1 MHKTRWILFFSSVA
15 LLSGS
20 ASRAHAAGPPLQ
32 QQGGIG
38 TGSPF
43 ADFGYSVAID
53 GDTLLVGA
61 LDDGETFD
69 PDAGSVNGAGAAYV
83 FVRSGSTWSLQQ
95 KLTAQDGA
103 NGDEFGYSV
112 ALSGNTAMIGA
123 DRKANGEGYVYVFTR
138 SGTAWT
144 EQQEFT
150 EASGTGDDA
159 FASSIALSGSTALI
173 GAAGAS
179 SNVGAAYVFT
189 SSGGSWS
196 QRAQFTGLAQGD
208 FFGFSVALSPSA
220 DTAVVGSFSA
230 ANGNGS
236 AYVFTGSGATWT
248 QPQAPLTAS
257 DGASGDRFGY
267 AVAAGTGTI
276 LVGAY
281 NAGAG
286 HPGAAYVF
294 GQSGGTWSQ
303 SQKLTLSD
311 APTGSD
317 NFGGAVALSGNTA
330 VVGASEHGSTPGAAY
345 VFTNSGSGWGQPP
358 QALLAPSG
366 ARYFGFSVAA
376 SGTSVAMGAFGASND
391 SGAAFVFAP
400 GSVVQAAPA
409 LGRKGI
415 GVSALILLLG
425 VVGSLASGTRRGG
438 SRS

>member
-1 MHKTRWILFFSSVA
+1 MHKTRWTMFFSAVA
-15 LLSGS
+15 LFCGS
-20 ASRAHAAGPPLQ
+20 PSRAHAAGPPLQ
-32 QQGGIG
+32 QQGALP
-38 TGSPF
+38 TGSAF
-43 ADFGYSVAID
+43 SDFGYSVALD

-61 LDDGETFD
+61 LNDGETFD
-69 PDAGSVNGAGAAYV
+69 PDAGNVNGAGAAYV
-83 FVRSGSTWSLQQ
+83 FVRSGSTWSLQA
-95 KLTAQDGA
+95 KLTALDGA
-103 NGDEFGYSV
+103 LGDEFGYSV

-123 DRKANGEGYVYVFTR
+123 DRKASGEGYVYVFTR
-138 SGTAWT
+138 SGTQWT
-144 EQQEFT
+144 QQQELT

-159 FASSIALSGSTALI
+159 FASSIALSGSTALV
-173 GAAGAS
+173 GAPGAS
-179 SNVGAAYVFT
+179 SNIGAAYVFT
-189 SSGGSWS
+189 SAGGSWS
-196 QRAQFTGLAQGD
+196 QQAQFTGLAPGD
-208 FFGFSVALSPSA
+208 FFGFSVALSPA
-220 DTAVVGSFSA
+220 GDTAVVGSFAA

-236 AYVFTGSGATWT
+236 AYVFTGGGATWT

-267 AVAAGTGTI
+267 AVAAGSGTI

-294 GQSGGTWSQ
+294 GQSGSTWSQ
-303 SQKLTLSD
+303 LQKLTLGD

-317 NFGGAVALSGNTA
+317 NFGGAVALSGGTA

-358 QALLAPSG
+358 QVLPAPSG

-376 SGTSVAMGAFGASND
+376 NGTSVAMGAFGASND
-391 SGAAFVFAP
+391 SGAAYVFAP
-400 GSVVQAAPA
+400 SSGVSAPA
-409 LGRKGI
+409 LGRKGL

-425 VVGSLASGTRRGG
+425 AAGSLASRTRRGG